1 MLFGSV
7 IGQWWKKLDPNKQ
20 FQIKEVFKKY
30 KLLVPLLFLLSI
42 IGTYIYYE
50 RNVEEV
56 NVLGIKRKR
65 FMVFCNGH
73 LEGLASIMRRY
84 TLYGC
89 KLFPEEHYNYKRTNE
104 TLQRIMIANQDL
116 PQLKGTKWTLYV
128 VDSDEKNAVVLPD
141 HSVIVYKGILDVCTN
156 NDQLATV
163 ISHEIAHVVLSHY
176 ADDFSRRNLI
186 TIVLAIPFVF
196 FSFFDFGFLMAFFT
210 SKLSKLISELPYNR
224 QMEMEADTLGIK
236 MAAKACFDIREAIV
250 FWKKMTLYFDKFEGD
265 ANRRTKM
272 FEGEE
277 YIKVESDLLDTHPS
291 NEKRVENIT
300 NLVPETLDSPLTRYC
315 YSYHDTDNYLLEF
328 LKLKEYVNVFCV
340 K

>member
-1 MLFGSV
+1 MGPMFRNLLNKPITKSRFV
-7 IGQWWKKLDPNKQ
+7 RCFVRAFPTKLQVTNHKTFMYKYQEMEAKRIFVSTNRKPEIPTKLENK
-20 FQIKEVFKKY
+20 
-30 KLLVPLLFLLSI
+30 
-42 IGTYIYYE
+42 
-50 RNVEEV
+50 
-56 NVLGIKRKR
+56 
-65 FMVFCNGH
+65 C
-73 LEGLASIMRRY
+73 
-84 TLYGC
+84 
-89 KLFPEEHYNYKRTNE
+89 
-104 TLQRIMIANQDL
+104 
-116 PQLKGTKWTLYV
+116 
-128 VDSDEKNAVVLPD
+128 DEKNAVVLPD

-186 TIVLAIPFVF
+186 TIVLAVPFVF

-272 FEGEE
+272 FEGDE

-291 NEKRVENIT
+291 NDKRVENIT
-300 NLVPETLDSPLTRYC
+300 KLVPETLDSPLTRYC
-315 YSYHDTDNYLLEF
+315 YSYHDTDDYLSEF
-328 LKLKEYVNVFCV
+328 FKLKEYGNIFSV